1 MKNSKQILDL
11 LDQIIWYAT
20 KQDNEVKKL
29 NIKLE
34 NKIGESWM
42 MFHLKSL
49 RELYISSLE
58 PKLVV
63 EIEEEKS

>member
-63 EIEEEKS
+63 EKEEEKS